1 MKTKEQALTN
11 EFESFFN
18 GEISDRQQLFIFTK
32 SNTTEGQEVT
42 SNIKRGRGDTQIFI
56 QMSPDFEVQL

>member
-18 GEISDRQQLFIFTK
+18 GGISDRQQLFIFTK
-32 SNTTEGQEVT
+32 SNTTEGQEVNP
-42 SNIKRGRGDTQIFI
+42 NIRRGRGDTQIFI
-56 QMSPDFEVQL
+56 